1 MFCEVFIVLEV
12 EKLDFCYFYF
22 EENSCNHFG
31 KLKINIFLEITV
43 VPVVPVKQIF
53 TDALSVCVCVY
64 VCVCVCVW
72 REGWVRVC
80 LYSSTVRASKDV

>member
-53 TDALSVCVCVY
+53 TDALSVCVCVCMC
-64 VCVCVCVW
+64 VCVCVCVA
-72 REGWVRVC
+72 GGMGACVFI
-80 LYSSTVRASKDV
+80 LFHRAGF

>member
-43 VPVVPVKQIF
+43 VPVVPVK
-53 TDALSVCVCVY
+53 
-64 VCVCVCVW
+64 
-72 REGWVRVC
+72 
-80 LYSSTVRASKDV
+80 